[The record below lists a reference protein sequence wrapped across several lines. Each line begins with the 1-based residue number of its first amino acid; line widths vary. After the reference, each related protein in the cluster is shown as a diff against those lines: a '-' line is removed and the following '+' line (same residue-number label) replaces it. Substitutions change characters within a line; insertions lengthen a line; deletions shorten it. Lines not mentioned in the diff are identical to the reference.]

1 MRHSLCNFR
10 NTACCAAAF
19 SAIAVVGCGDS
30 CYAGFFNNGNGHVI
44 VAAGSPPPPCSF
56 NGANGAIRV
65 VALRAPVCELCTA
78 AARADHV
85 FVTPRGIQLQPDTAS
100 GPDTADWLEIA
111 PQLAKEPRQIDLVGD
126 RAPEILVNSANLPA
140 GGYRELRLQ
149 FFPDAPQ
156 RGQKLPAGNACGET
170 RWNCIVM
177 ADGHA
182 EPLRWAG
189 DVPELLVAIQS
200 PDGSSFM
207 LLPDARMDLR
217 LSLEP
222 RRAAYFSAAEG
233 WKLQTELVGQADFGR
248 SSLEADS
255 TAH

>member
-1 MRHSLCNFR
+1 MRYSPGNFR
-10 NTACCAAAF
+10 NTACCATALT
-19 SAIAVVGCGDS
+19 AIALIGCGNS
-30 CYAGFFNNGNGHVI
+30 CYVGIFNNGNGHVI
-44 VAAGSPPPPCSF
+44 VAGGSPPPPCSF

-65 VALRAPVCELCTA
+65 VALRVPVCELCTA

-85 FVTPRGIQLQPDTAS
+85 FVTLRGIQLHPDTAI
-100 GPDTADWLEIA
+100 GLDAADWLEIA

-126 RAPEILVNSANLPA
+126 RAPEIVVNSADVPA

-149 FFPDAPQ
+149 FFPDAPE
-156 RGQKLPAGNACGET
+156 RDEMLAAGNACGAT

-189 DVPELLVAIQS
+189 DVPELLVAIRS
-200 PDGSSFM
+200 PDGGSFM

-222 RRAAYFSAAEG
+222 RRAAYFSGAQG
-233 WKLQTELVGQADFGR
+233 WKLQTELVGQAAPGR
-248 SSLEADS
+248 ALEVDS